1 MFLIYDYLGPGKIDK
16 QGLDIGL
23 HWLYG
28 GGEPISIS
36 VDRYDDSSHDVLR
49 ANEEIV
55 LYNKWQKYME
65 DNVMLTNE
73 VQDFVIPL
81 GENISVGETIIVN
94 ETIHAEVE
102 NGESATGYNFLH
114 GTNSTVGDFSIS
126 GSITKDLEGNVTY
139 DLIYTWN
146 DIIDPNMIYTS
157 DQQKSSAAHN
167 IPFANPT
174 DYEIHISW
182 RDISVLNSNGKGNTG
197 WLSKKERCDS

>member
-1 MFLIYDYLGPGKIDK
+1 M
-16 QGLDIGL
+16 
-23 HWLYG
+23 
-28 GGEPISIS
+28 
-36 VDRYDDSSHDVLR
+36 
-49 ANEEIV
+49 
-55 LYNKWQKYME
+55 
-65 DNVMLTNE
+65 
-73 VQDFVIPL
+73 
-81 GENISVGETIIVN
+81 
-94 ETIHAEVE
+94 
-102 NGESATGYNFLH
+102 H

-126 GSITKDLEGNVTY
+126 GSITIDLKGNVTY